1 MDIIEKRLKE
11 ELKNSYSPYSHYPV
25 SALVICGDG
34 SEYAG
39 VNIENA
45 SYGATVCAERVAIF
59 KAVSDGK
66 RKGDLKELHVMVGSG
81 RVGTPCFLCRQTI
94 GEFFDEDADVVC
106 YSTEGDKKEFKV
118 RDLCPFPFGNEDLMQ
133 PV

>member
-118 RDLCPFPFGNEDLMQ
+118 RDLCPFPFGSEDLMQ

>member
-25 SALVICGDG
+25 SALVICSDG

-45 SYGATVCAERVAIF
+45 SYGATVCAERVAIL

-118 RDLCPFPFGNEDLMQ
+118 RDLCPFPFGSEDLMQ

>member
-39 VNIENA
+39 VNVENA
-45 SYGATVCAERVAIF
+45 SYGATVCAERVAIL

-66 RKGDLKELHVMVGSG
+66 RKGDLKGLHVMVGSG

-118 RDLCPFPFGNEDLMQ
+118 RDLCPFPFGSEDLMQ